1 MIARKISRTER
12 DRSFPRSDNE
22 EKNLARRSLRSMGLP
37 PPDEE
42 SAKRSSARR
51 APVGPKRLLD
61 RIRLCALKIRKRPVA
76 RSKLERPPPQSRS
89 RNSAGP
95 GAPTDLRGETPK
107 PPRRTGAFATDPS
120 SIPAS

>member
-1 MIARKISRTER
+1 MIARKISQMER
-12 DRSFPRSDNE
+12 DRSLPRSDNE
-22 EKNLARRSLRSMGLP
+22 EKNLARRSLRSKGLP

-61 RIRLCALKIRKRPVA
+61 RIRLCALKIRRRPAA

-89 RNSAGP
+89 RKSVGP
-95 GAPTDLRGETPK
+95 GAPSDIRGETTK
-107 PPRRTGAFATDPS
+107 PPRRTGSLATDTS
-120 SIPAS
+120 SIQAS

>member
-1 MIARKISRTER
+1 MIARKISQTEP

-22 EKNLARRSLRSMGLP
+22 EKILARRSLRSMGLS

-42 SAKRSSARR
+42 SAKPSSARR

-61 RIRLCALKIRKRPVA
+61 RIRLCALKIQRRLAA

-89 RNSAGP
+89 QKSVAP
-95 GAPTDLRGETPK
+95 GAPIDIRGETTK
-107 PPRRTGAFATDPS
+107 PPRRRGSFATDTS
-120 SIPAS
+120 SIQAS